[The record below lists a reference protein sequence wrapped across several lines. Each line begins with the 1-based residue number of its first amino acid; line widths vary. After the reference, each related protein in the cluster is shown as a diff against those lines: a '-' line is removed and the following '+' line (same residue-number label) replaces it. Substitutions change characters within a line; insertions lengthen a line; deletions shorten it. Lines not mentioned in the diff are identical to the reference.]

1 MVGGDGH
8 GFALR
13 RRFEGAAKQ
22 VVGLGG
28 VHPAGAHD
36 DVALAQLAHEA
47 LAGLLRLAVH
57 MRRVRD
63 VELVERMVGVFREQV
78 VGGQVH
84 QRGAHTVAGDGQVA
98 RAERVDLVGL
108 VGVFVRLGAAGQRGA
123 VDDEV
128 GAIRFG
134 VVHDFV

>member
-1 MVGGDGH
+1 
-8 GFALR
+8 
-13 RRFEGAAKQ
+13 
-22 VVGLGG
+22 
-28 VHPAGAHD
+28 
-36 DVALAQLAHEA
+36 
-47 LAGLLRLAVH
+47 
-57 MRRVRD
+57 
-63 VELVERMVGVFREQV
+63 MVGVFREQV

-134 VVHDFV
+134 VVHDFVQVGDVDFGVGGTFTLAAVVERVLDGSPMRPAAPRSIRFLGGLMGLLSFAGARARALVGIA